1 MRLPALEL
9 RIGVHTGPVIAGV
22 IGNRRFTFDIW
33 GDAVNKAFFMEAHGA
48 PGRINISETVA
59 GHAKTLEPRGPIEA
73 KHERAHQMFFLNRLK
88 PEYPR
93 CQGRRLP
100 IENLAA
106 E

>member
-1 MRLPALEL
+1 
-9 RIGVHTGPVIAGV
+9 
-22 IGNRRFTFDIW
+22 
-33 GDAVNKAFFMEAHGA
+33 MEAHGA

-59 GHAKTLEPRGPIEA
+59 GHAKTLFELEPRGPIEA